1 MMKHNDL
8 LYLDKS
14 KVSLKR
20 SDAMA
25 SGLTATKMLEVTPG
39 MWLGHKFPPVAARVF
54 TGQAMTMKCGST
66 VSENEMK
73 GFIKV
78 TVHTEK
84 HTHSLQL
91 V

>member
-1 MMKHNDL
+1 
-8 LYLDKS
+8 
-14 KVSLKR
+14 
-20 SDAMA
+20 MA
-25 SGLTATKMLEVTPG
+25 SGLTAIKILEVAPG
-39 MWLGHKFPPVAARVF
+39 IWLGHKLPPVAARVF
-54 TGQAMTMKCGST
+54 TGQAMAMKCGST

-78 TVHTEK
+78 TVSTQRNT